1 MPAPSK
7 GSTTPF
13 LKRGVDYFGMSG
25 AVEFCSAISLFAVL
39 IALLIVNVLHYSF
52 DSDEPQHLHVIWGWT
67 HGLLQYRDTFD
78 NHMPLFQIALAP
90 IFVLIGERATVLYW
104 MRFILLP
111 TFFISAWCTYQIGTR
126 LFSRRTGA
134 WSVVLLGLCATYH
147 FHSLEFRTDNLWVA
161 FWLLCVVVLLG
172 GNLSP
177 RRALV
182 AGLLLSFCFGVSLK
196 STLFLISLAVAT
208 ASCLAIAGPGQ
219 WRKCRKDILRS
230 GAVFLVGSAIVPATI
245 AIFFASKGLWPEFR
259 YDVLD
264 FNLLSS
270 QLYEK
275 HLAWAPIVA
284 FPFVLLIACQLI
296 RSSRDPGVGWRRAFL
311 LIVCG
316 AFFLFLQNF
325 WRSITYQ
332 DYLPI
337 YPVEAVLAAGGLIA
351 ASNAL
356 AERRLSIFHALPLP
370 IFVAIIELVALVRL
384 QPLWK
389 DDTRDHTALL
399 RDVLSLTNRDDYI
412 LDCKGE
418 TVFRQRALHLV
429 LEKITQHAIE
439 QGLLIDD
446 APQRCIATHTCV
458 AVTIIEER
466 FSAGT
471 LHFIEE
477 NYLPITKNLR
487 VAGVALKPSAE
498 DATRSEFDVVIPAS
512 YKLVSRDGN
521 VSGSLDGAPYEG
533 ARFLTPGQHVFQ
545 SRAPLE
551 NVVLLW
557 AQAVDRRFTPF
568 GHL

>member
-1 MPAPSK
+1 
-7 GSTTPF
+7 
-13 LKRGVDYFGMSG
+13 
-25 AVEFCSAISLFAVL
+25 
-39 IALLIVNVLHYSF
+39 
-52 DSDEPQHLHVIWGWT
+52 
-67 HGLLQYRDTFD
+67 
-78 NHMPLFQIALAP
+78 
-90 IFVLIGERATVLYW
+90 
-104 MRFILLP
+104 
-111 TFFISAWCTYQIGTR
+111 
-126 LFSRRTGA
+126 
-134 WSVVLLGLCATYH
+134 
-147 FHSLEFRTDNLWVA
+147 
-161 FWLLCVVVLLG
+161 
-172 GNLSP
+172 
-177 RRALV
+177 
-182 AGLLLSFCFGVSLK
+182 
-196 STLFLISLAVAT
+196 
-208 ASCLAIAGPGQ
+208 
-219 WRKCRKDILRS
+219 LRS
-230 GAVFLVGSAIVPATI
+230 GAVFLVGSAIVPTTI

-275 HLAWAPIVA
+275 HLAWKPIVA
-284 FPFVLLIACQLI
+284 FPFVLLIARQLI
-296 RSSRDPGVGWRRAFL
+296 RSSRDPSVGWRRAFL

-337 YPVEAVLAAGGLIA
+337 YPVEAVLITGGLIA

-356 AERRLSIFHALPLP
+356 AQRRLSIFHALPLP
-370 IFVAIIELVALVRL
+370 IFVAIIEVVALVRL

-399 RDVLSLTNRDDYI
+399 RDVLALTNRDDYI

-446 APQRCIATHTCV
+446 APQRCITTHTCV
-458 AVTIIEER
+458 AVTIIKER
-466 FSAGT
+466 FSAST
-471 LHFIEE
+471 LRFIEE
-477 NYLPITKNLR
+477 NYLPVAENLR

-512 YKLVSRDGN
+512 YKLISRDGN
-521 VSGSLDGAPYEG
+521 VSGSLDAAPYEG
-533 ARFLTPGQHVFQ
+533 ARFLMPGRHVFQ
-545 SRAPLE
+545 SRAPLRD
-551 NVVLLW
+551 VVLLW